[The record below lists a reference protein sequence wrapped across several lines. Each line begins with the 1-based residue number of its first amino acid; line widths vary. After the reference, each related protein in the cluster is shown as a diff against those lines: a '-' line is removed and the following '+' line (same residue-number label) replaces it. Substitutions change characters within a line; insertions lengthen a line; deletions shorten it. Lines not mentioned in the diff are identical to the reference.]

1 MRIQVIHSYDYRPEA
16 IFYGDGP
23 RYFGVELEIDKGGE
37 IGSNVEQILAVE
49 NQKHDFYYCNKSFCS
64 PLGIRMLRVL
74 FLHATEI
81 SPARTASTVKYCSSD
96 TRIPVAQSVCS
107 SSHRRPFRLAA
118 FRSLWYSARLSSR
131 FAARYVFFCTRY
143 SRTLQSLRPQ
153 KVRKLLSEASMEL
166 TDKIV

>member
-23 RYFGVELEIDKGGE
+23 RYFGVELEIDKCCE

-74 FLHATEI
+74 LLHATEI

-107 SSHRRPFRLAA
+107 SSH
-118 FRSLWYSARLSSR
+118 SR
-131 FAARYVFFCTRY
+131 
-143 SRTLQSLRPQ
+143 
-153 KVRKLLSEASMEL
+153 
-166 TDKIV
+166 